1 MSDFTAISADL
12 SFGEWPD
19 EFQVH
24 TFGPI
29 DAAALNNTYLPLF
42 IVEREVDIE
51 KISCRC
57 TTAGSAHA
65 ITFYKAA
72 SGTALSGGT
81 AMGSGNADDLTAN
94 TSFEIDTLASNTNLA
109 VGTLVGV
116 GGASGLASLDD
127 LMVTIRTRTKRPRVS
142 DGGEN
147 VWNG

>member
-1 MSDFTAISADL
+1 MSDFTAIAADR
-12 SFGEWPD
+12 SFGDWPD
-19 EFQVH
+19 EFQQH

-29 DAAALNNTYLPLF
+29 DAAALNNLFLPLF
-42 IVEREVDIE
+42 VVDREVDVE

-81 AMGSGNADDLTAN
+81 AMGSGVADDLTAN
-94 TSFEIDTLASNTNLA
+94 TSFEIDTLSNNTNLA
-109 VGTLVGV
+109 VGTLIGV

-127 LMVTIRTRTKRPRVS
+127 LMITIRTRSKRPRTS
-142 DGGEN
+142 DGSKE

>member
-1 MSDFTAISADL
+1 MSDFTAIAADRD
-12 SFGEWPD
+12 FGDWPD
-19 EFQVH
+19 EFQQH

-29 DAAALNNTYLPLF
+29 DAAALNNLFLPLF
-42 IVEREVDIE
+42 VVDREVDVE

-81 AMGSGNADDLTAN
+81 AMGSGVADDLTAN
-94 TSFEIDTLASNTNLA
+94 TSFEIDTLTNNTNLT
-109 VGTLVGV
+109 VGTLIGV

-127 LMVTIRTRTKRPRVS
+127 LMITIRTRSKRPRTS
-142 DGGEN
+142 DGSKE